1 MEHWINWYLNY
12 WILLVILL
20 IVLLGMSIYG
30 FFLKCTNER
39 FKKGYSVVYA
49 SILLLVLFGIGCF
62 VLRKT
67 WDKIS
72 VYEGK
77 VREVLVDNHYIFPK
91 NVKTNV
97 ESNIFIE
104 KIGKDGTIYFSVEMH
119 GDYIKGNMNKDN
131 LKCQIVNE
139 ENMFVPNIIKC
150 LSDHHIS
157 LYSFDFTGVPTGVLF
172 PLSLHFDIDGLEGI
186 TTDNQLVKVECKD
199 NGKTILTINK

>member
-1 MEHWINWYLNY
+1 MEHWINWYLDY
-12 WILLVILL
+12 WILFVILL
-20 IVLLGMSIYG
+20 IFLLAMSIYG

-39 FKKGYSVVYA
+39 FQKGFSVVYV
-49 SILLLVLFGIGCF
+49 SIIFLVLFCIGCF
-62 VLRKT
+62 VLKKT
-67 WDKIS
+67 EDKVS
-72 VYEGK
+72 GYEEK
-77 VREVLVDNHYIFPK
+77 VQEALVDNHYIFPK

-104 KIGKDGTIYFSVEMH
+104 KIGKDGTISFSVEMH
-119 GDYIKGNMNKDN
+119 GDYIEGNMNRDN

-139 ENMFVPNIIKC
+139 ENMFVPDIIKC

-172 PLSLHFDIDGLEGI
+172 PLSWHFDIDGLEGI